1 MKCSQKGIDLIK
13 SFEGFSLTAYH
24 GSCDRAGLYTIGWG
38 HARGVRPGDK
48 ITLEQAEKLLRDDIR
63 DAENVVN
70 LDYVSGRDKPLVT
83 QNEFDALCSLVF
95 NIGSQAYLDSTV
107 RRKIKQGDKIGAAH
121 AFGMWIYSN
130 HKIAPGL
137 VARRNAERKMF
148 LQRGAADIA
157 AMMLCAMLYGCAAL
171 VAMIFMMYDI

>member
-1 MKCSQKGIDLIK
+1 MRLSQKGVDFIK
-13 SFEGFSLTAYH
+13 SHEALRLKAYQDSK
-24 GSCDRAGLYTIGWG
+24 GVWTIGWG
-38 HARGVRPGDK
+38 HTKGVKPGDV
-48 ITLEQAEKLLRDDIR
+48 ITRAQAEQFIRDDFAWVER
-63 DAENVVN
+63 TLNADLVA
-70 LDYVSGRDKPLVT
+70 GRDKPLVT

-137 VARRNAERKMF
+137 VTRRNAERKMF
-148 LQRGAADIA
+148 LQGGYIVT
-157 AMMLCAMLYGCAAL
+157 AMTAIMLCVCIIIAFILLCLA
-171 VAMIFMMYDI
+171 